1 MGKKDWVDASGRKG
15 KGKGVYQFAD
25 KYGANVDAYQPI
37 YRPDDWAP
45 TGSTYRLGTAGL
57 VAWLGLVVVLLGV
70 GVTLIY
76 STSQLA
82 Q

>member
-1 MGKKDWVDASGRKG
+1 MNKKGWVDASGRKG
-15 KGKGVYQFAD
+15 KGKGVFQFAD

-37 YRPDDWAP
+37 YTPDDWST
-45 TGSTYRLGTAGL
+45 TGSEYKIGAKGLIAWAGL
-57 VAWLGLVVVLLGV
+57 IVVLLGV
-70 GVTLIY
+70 GATLIY